1 MTGQATLVLDKATYP
16 HATFMMIPAH
26 MRDFRGMD
34 IPAMVRQHPKHGDVK
49 IFSGYQYGNN
59 LEFRWSLDQD
69 CGETDS
75 MSNLLERFGIENS

>member
-1 MTGQATLVLDKATYP
+1 MTGQATLVLDKASYP
-16 HATFMMIPAH
+16 YATFMMIPAH
-26 MRDFRGMD
+26 MRDFRGME

-75 MSNLLERFGIENS
+75 MSNLLDRFGIQQ

>member
-1 MTGQATLVLDKATYP
+1 MTGQITTVLGKANYP
-16 HATFMMIPAH
+16 YATFMMIPAEQK
-26 MRDFRGMD
+26 DYRGMD
-34 IPAMVRQHPKHGDVK
+34 IPAMVRQHPKHGNVK

-75 MSNLLERFGIENS
+75 MSNLLERFGIKNS